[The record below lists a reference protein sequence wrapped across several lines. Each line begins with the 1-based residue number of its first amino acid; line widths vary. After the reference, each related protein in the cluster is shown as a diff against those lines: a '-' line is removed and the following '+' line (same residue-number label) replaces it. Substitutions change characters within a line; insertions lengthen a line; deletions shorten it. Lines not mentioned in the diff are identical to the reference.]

1 MEQLLSVA
9 DAARVLGVVP
19 ATVRQMERS
28 GRLPARR
35 TAGGI
40 RLFRRED
47 VEGLAATRTANCQRP
62 SPAANGAAALPP
74 TPPGQPPTD

>member
-1 MEQLLSVA
+1 MDEYLSVA
-9 DAARVLGVVP
+9 DAARILDVVP

-40 RLFRRED
+40 RLFCRED
-47 VEGLAATRTANCQRP
+47 VERLAAARAATDRQ
-62 SPAANGAAALPP
+62 PAGANGGMDSSSSTAPARPD
-74 TPPGQPPTD
+74 TD

>member
-47 VEGLAATRTANCQRP
+47 VEQLAEARATIDRR
-62 SPAANGAAALPP
+62 
-74 TPPGQPPTD
+74 PPGASDRSAASFPMPPSQPPTD

>member
-1 MEQLLSVA
+1 MDEYLSVA
-9 DAARVLGVVP
+9 DAARILDVVP

-40 RLFRRED
+40 RLFCRAD
-47 VEGLAATRTANCQRP
+47 VERLAAARAATDRRPPGAND
-62 SPAANGAAALPP
+62 GAAASSPSPP
-74 TPPGQPPTD
+74 AQSATD